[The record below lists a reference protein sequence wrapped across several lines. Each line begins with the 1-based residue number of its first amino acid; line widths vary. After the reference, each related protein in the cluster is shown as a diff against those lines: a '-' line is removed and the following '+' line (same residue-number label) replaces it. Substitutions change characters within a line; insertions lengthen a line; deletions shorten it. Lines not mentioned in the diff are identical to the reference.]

1 MKKGISRRDML
12 KGTAATLSYVAVEGL
27 PLRGADLRFQ
37 EIARSQENGTILPLD
52 STSGVFI
59 PPRGRSFQKFS
70 FDFPEPAVVVGDLSI
85 SFRVYTFENT
95 YGLDRERMRVS
106 RDGDGLLLECS
117 GFVWAGGQEKVPG
130 TLRSRIRPNGRF
142 TEWDVSAEMDHPIKS
157 VASIVRGVP
166 RGKVAA
172 GTSDFADPGDDELLF
187 GYPWGA
193 ARQAR
198 GINTPLAVIEAD
210 DGQYFFLSSLMDRVL
225 ANRMYFQ
232 PGEHGYRVE
241 LVYEQEGWSKSNVLE
256 GAKWRAGRTAAA
268 DDAFKLHF
276 DHVENAFDLPA
287 WQSRT
292 DVPDW
297 FRDVELVLSIHGMHW
312 TGYIF
317 NDFAK
322 ALRTLEWTS
331 SRIDPAKVMVF
342 LPAWDGRYYWE
353 YPVYEVDSRLGGEG
367 GFRSLIDE
375 GHRMGFHFVPMFGL
389 NSANTQL
396 PDYTRFADA
405 RTREIDGNAFN
416 LAWVDWDNDR
426 HDEGWGRYMNVGV
439 EVWRSW
445 MRDSIA
451 RIIEGYDVDG
461 YFLDIAAGWV
471 NNTDADMH
479 EGIKRLVGELSSS
492 YPQVLPVGE
501 FSYDALQGILPVYH
515 VFPARG
521 YPAAFEKYCRTFSHL
536 SHPAPGRGSSGVHE
550 SGFGHFDPETLSL
563 SPHEIPTITVVDD
576 TFEKY
581 RDVMGQIIARA
592 KERGETQAAQDLR
605 RRAPLS
611 P

>member
-1 MKKGISRRDML
+1 MKKGITRRDML
-12 KGTAATLSYVAVEGL
+12 KGTAATLSYLAVEGVPLRGSDL
-27 PLRGADLRFQ
+27 PLRA
-37 EIARSQENGTILPLD
+37 IARGQADGTILPLT

-70 FDFPEPAVVVGDLSI
+70 FDFPEPAVVFGDLSI

-95 YGLDRERMRVS
+95 YGLDRERMAVTN
-106 RDGDGLLLECS
+106 DDDGLLLECS
-117 GFVWAGGQEKVPG
+117 GLVRAGGQEKAPG
-130 TLRSRIRPNGRF
+130 TLRSRIRHDGDF
-142 TEWDVSAEMDHPIKS
+142 AEWDVRVEMEQPIKS

-172 GTSDFADPGDDELLF
+172 GTGDFFDPRDDELLF

-198 GINTPLAVIEAD
+198 GINTPLAVIE
-210 DGQYFFLSSLMDRVL
+210 DGDGHCFFLSALMDQVR
-225 ANRMYFQ
+225 ANRLYLQ
-232 PGEHGYRVE
+232 PGEDGYRVE
-241 LVYEQEGWSKSNVLE
+241 LVYEQEGWSRSRLLE
-256 GAKWRAGRTAAA
+256 GGKWRVGRTATS
-268 DDAFKLHF
+268 DSAFRQHF
-276 DHVENAFDLPA
+276 EHLEEAFHLPTWEA
-287 WQSRT
+287 RT

-297 FRDVELVLSIHGMHW
+297 FRKVELVLSIHGMHW
-312 TGYIF
+312 TGYVF

-331 SRIDPAKVMVF
+331 RRIDPANVMVF

-353 YPVYEVDSRLGGEG
+353 YPVYEVDARLGGEE
-367 GFRSLIDE
+367 GFRRLIDE

-389 NSANTQL
+389 NAANTQL
-396 PDYTRFADA
+396 PDYTQFADA

-426 HDEGWGRYMNVGV
+426 HDEGWGRYMNIGV
-439 EVWRSW
+439 EVWRNW
-445 MRDSIA
+445 MRDSVA
-451 RIIEGYDVDG
+451 RIIERYGVDG

-479 EGIKRLVGELSSS
+479 EGIRRLVQDLGAD
-492 YPQVLPVGE
+492 YPRVLAVGE
-501 FSYDALQGILPVYH
+501 FSYDALQAVLPVYH

-521 YPAAFEKYCRTFSHL
+521 YPAGFEKYCRTFSHL

-550 SGFGHFDPETLSL
+550 SGFGHFDAKTLSL
-563 SPHEIPTITVVDD
+563 DPHEIPTITVVDD
-576 TFEKY
+576 TFEKH
-581 RDVMGQIIARA
+581 RQVMGEIIARA
-592 KERGETQAAQDLR
+592 KERGVM
-605 RRAPLS
+605 
-611 P
+611 